1 MADYR
6 RGLGDAGE
14 EAAAQVYEAAGYE
27 VIDRNWRNKT
37 GEIDLILSKKNQLV
51 FCEVKTRRS
60 LAFGHPAEAVT
71 REKQQRLK
79 RLAMGW
85 LDENSHERFSLR
97 LDVAAVLAHRD
108 FAVTKMIGDAL
119 IDAFVTTTQERKSV
133 KG

>member
-108 FAVTKMIGDAL
+108 GTFTVEIIEDIT
-119 IDAFVTTTQERKSV
+119 
-133 KG
+133 